1 MKKILIW
8 LMVIAIFA
16 GTTGCGNSSADPTE
30 DPTAEAS
37 ISSDTS
43 SDGADDEE
51 MSSETESSQQSETP
65 GESTDPER
73 SVSSSSNTSSPGS
86 TPGTGNQGTPGT
98 NSGNRSA
105 NGGNSQSSSSSTP
118 STPAP
123 TAPSTSAPT
132 TPSTPAPT
140 TPSTPAPTD
149 PPPAPKTAYD
159 YPFDPEQIKQ
169 DMIAYGKSLG
179 MKKGSASSST
189 GDITA
194 SSSFQGTALK
204 NALMNRVAWY
214 ANPDNLAA
222 YGGDPV
228 EYFNVT
234 YSGSDGN
241 YSFVF
246 WY

>member
-16 GTTGCGNSSADPTE
+16 GTTGCSNSSADPTE
-30 DPTAEAS
+30 EPEAEVS
-37 ISSDTS
+37 ISSDAS
-43 SDGADDEE
+43 SDGADEE
-51 MSSETESSQQSETP
+51 TTSSETESPSQSETP
-65 GESTDPER
+65 GESTDPKQ
-73 SVSSSSNTSSPGS
+73 SASSSPNVKSPGS
-86 TPGTGNQGTPGT
+86 TSGTGKQSVPGTSSP
-98 NSGNRSA
+98 NSSNT
-105 NGGNSQSSSSSTP
+105 GGQSQQSNTS
-118 STPAP
+118 
-123 TAPSTSAPT
+123 APSTSAPSTTAPT

-140 TPSTPAPTD
+140 PTPEPTPA
-149 PPPAPKTAYD
+149 PAPKTAYD
-159 YPFDPEQIKQ
+159 YPFNPDQIKQ
-169 DMIAYGKSLG
+169 DMIAYGESLG
-179 MKKGSASSST
+179 MTHGSASSST
-189 GDITA
+189 GAIAA
-194 SSSFQGTALK
+194 SSSLQGTALK

>member
-65 GESTDPER
+65 GESTDPEQ
-73 SVSSSSNTSSPGS
+73 SVLSSSNTSSPGS
-86 TPGTGNQGTPGT
+86 KPGTGNQGTPGT

-118 STPAP
+118 TTPAP

-140 TPSTPAPTD
+140 DPT
-149 PPPAPKTAYD
+149 PAPKTAYD

-214 ANPDNLAA
+214 ANPDNLTA

>member
-1 MKKILIW
+1 
-8 LMVIAIFA
+8 MVIAIFA

-37 ISSDTS
+37 ISSD
-43 SDGADDEE
+43 GADEEE

-65 GESTDPER
+65 GESTDPEQ

-123 TAPSTSAPT
+123 SSPQSSAPSTS
-132 TPSTPAPT
+132 STPD
-140 TPSTPAPTD
+140 STSSS
-149 PPPAPKTAYD
+149 APKTAYD

-179 MKKGSASSST
+179 MKQGSASSST
-189 GDITA
+189 GAITA
-194 SSSFQGTALK
+194 SSSLQGTALK